1 VIGYKRVEIF
11 GNHGGETLHMA
22 EALNDSDEWV
32 EGLYAMV
39 KDSDNSI
46 AKRILQIDI
55 GVK

>member
-1 VIGYKRVEIF
+1 VIGYECSEIF
-11 GNHGGETLHMA
+11 RNHGGETLQMA

-32 EGLYAMV
+32 EGLYAMI